1 MKQYSKPEIIDVQGD
16 RGRAFPAIGLA
27 LIGGYAA
34 ARVATSAVNAVTN
47 ALEGN
52 ITYLGNIPVLE
63 AVEG

>member
-1 MKQYSKPEIIDVQGD
+1 MKHYSKPEVTDAIDG

-34 ARVATSAVNAVTN
+34 ARVATSAVNAITN

-52 ITYLGNIPVLE
+52 ITMLPRIPVLE
-63 AVEG
+63 AVED